1 MTDDQWAIIGIGAAW
16 AGAAGLLGL
25 LFAWVV
31 RHRSFR
37 WQVGRPG
44 PGGAD
49 PDDRP
54 LVGRHR
60 ASHR

>member
-25 LFAWVV
+25 ALAWVV

-37 WQVGRPG
+37 WQ
-44 PGGAD
+44 
-49 PDDRP
+49 
-54 LVGRHR
+54 
-60 ASHR
+60 